1 MKPLLCIAVVLTF
14 FSGLC
19 LASSAEE
26 SATQPALTAAAE
38 SIRSEL
44 VVHGERVLGK
54 DVYHWSTRLERID
67 GCRAE
72 FSVRLANNIGGATVN
87 LESVNFA
94 LSALEP
100 YAIELDQNHGL
111 KLPCHGR
118 ERCIFSTSTCTRTS
132 KDGIVIDCT
141 TPSQKRAD
149 AFSVQMD
156 GDSQS
161 AQRLQQALRD
171 AVGACSQPSRV
182 TF

>member
-1 MKPLLCIAVVLTF
+1 MKPLLSIAAVLAL

-19 LASSAEE
+19 LATPAEE
-26 SATQPALTAAAE
+26 GTNHPVLVAAAE

-87 LESVNFA
+87 VESVNFA
-94 LSALEP
+94 LNALEP
-100 YAIELDQNHGL
+100 YAIDMDQNHGL

-118 ERCIFSTSTCTRTS
+118 ERCIFSTTTCTRTS

-149 AFSVQMD
+149 VFSLQMD

-161 AQRLQQALRD
+161 AQRLQQALRE
-171 AVGACSQPSRV
+171 AVDACSQPGRV

>member
-1 MKPLLCIAVVLTF
+1 MKPLLCIAVVLTL

-19 LASSAEE
+19 LASPAEE
-26 SATQPALTAAAE
+26 GASQPALVAAAE

-44 VVHGERVLGK
+44 AVHGERVLGK

-87 LESVNFA
+87 LESINFS

-100 YAIELDQNHGL
+100 DAIEMEQNHWL
-111 KLPCHGR
+111 KLPCQSR
-118 ERCIFSTSTCTRTS
+118 DKCILSTSTCTRTS

-149 AFSVQMD
+149 YFPMQLD
-156 GDSQS
+156 GDLQS
-161 AQRLQQALRD
+161 AQRLQQALRE
-171 AVGACSQPSRV
+171 AVIACRQPSRV